1 VIKLLFRKYRTQ
13 IIIAFALVIVENVTF
28 IAEPYIFGQAIDDL
42 REANRIENEVDST
55 VTNSIMQQTIDS
67 LRDYLLDSLERRDSV
82 IELKRSNDDG
92 VSELSDYTYSVI
104 PASYSFQQPKFQTR
118 HRRNYRDSL
127 RRVLDKNIRSLE
139 RGLFDSATRRALA
152 DTSIPQVLKQG
163 VVGTLSKRESIRQLV
178 HSGKTGVLKR
188 KTPSRDSLRAA
199 LKRQPKQRTAEVIG
213 KKKKEPVSF
222 FIPRELGPF
231 LPPLIPW
238 ILLFVISSAVGGVR
252 RVYDTKVYTTM
263 FADLSSSVVAEQ
275 LGHGEDLSKI
285 AGRSSLAWQ
294 NIEFFQYNLPEFLE
308 QMINVIGAVAALA
321 IFDWRLAI
329 VGGSIVLLI
338 AFASRF
344 YMRRVAVIQSKLND
358 MHEQEYN
365 TFATKNPATIRTY
378 YSDISKL
385 EIRFSNNQAKGFGIL
400 RVLMLIMFL
409 ATLFI
414 SLDLDRFTIGELYS
428 IVAYLWVFV
437 TASEYIPYLSEK
449 WVALKDVAGRLGTDE
464 EN

>member
-1 VIKLLFRKYRTQ
+1 
-13 IIIAFALVIVENVTF
+13 
-28 IAEPYIFGQAIDDL
+28 
-42 REANRIENEVDST
+42 
-55 VTNSIMQQTIDS
+55 MQQTIDS
-67 LRDYLLDSLERRDSV
+67 LRDYLLDSLEHRYSV
-82 IELKRSNDDG
+82 IESKQSDNE
-92 VSELSDYTYSVI
+92 VSEVSEYNFTVI
-104 PASYSFQQPKFQTR
+104 PASFIVQQPKLQTR
-118 HRRNYRDSL
+118 RRRTYRDSL
-127 RRVLDKNIRSLE
+127 RRVLDKDIRSLE

-152 DTSIPQVLKQG
+152 DTSIPPVLKQG
-163 VVGTLSKRESIRQLV
+163 VVRTLSKRESIRQLV
-178 HSGKTGVLKR
+178 HSGKTAVLKKR
-188 KTPSRDSLRAA
+188 TPSRDSLRAA
-199 LKRQPKQRTAEVIG
+199 LKNKPKERHAEVIG

-238 ILLFVISSAVGGVR
+238 ILLFVISSAVGGIR

-263 FADLSSSVVAEQ
+263 FADLSSNVVAEQ
-275 LGHGEDLSKI
+275 LEHGEDLSKI

-308 QMINVIGAVAALA
+308 QSINVIGAIGALA
-321 IFDWRLAI
+321 IFDWRLAL

-338 AFASRF
+338 TVASRF
-344 YMRRVAVIQSKLND
+344 YMRRVAVIQAKLND

-365 TFATKNPATIRTY
+365 TFATRNPSTIRTY
-378 YSDISKL
+378 YTEISKL
-385 EIRFSNNQAKGFGIL
+385 EVSFSNNQAKGFGIL
-400 RVLMLIMFL
+400 RVLMLVMFM

-449 WVALKDVAGRLGTDE
+449 WVALKDVTGRLGTE
-464 EN
+464 EEVEEAEEE

>member
-1 VIKLLFRKYRTQ
+1 MIRLLFRKYRTQ
-13 IIIAFALVIVENVTF
+13 IILAFSLVIIENVTF

-67 LRDYLLDSLERRDSV
+67 LRDYLIDSLERRDST
-82 IELKRSNDDG
+82 IEARSTTET
-92 VSELSDYTYSVI
+92 SELYAPPPIAI
-104 PASYSFQQPKFQTR
+104 PALYTFQTPR
-118 HRRNYRDSL
+118 PRRSRSHRDSL
-127 RRVLDKNIRSLE
+127 RRVLDRNIRSLE
-139 RGLFDSATRRALA
+139 RGLFDSAARRALA
-152 DTSIPQVLKQG
+152 DTSIPRVLKQG

-178 HSGKTGVLKR
+178 HSGKTAALKK

-199 LKRQPKQRTAEVIG
+199 LRNKPKERHAEMIG

-238 ILLFVISSAVGGVR
+238 ILLFVISSAVGGIR

-263 FADLSSSVVAEQ
+263 FADLSSNVVAEQ
-275 LGHGEDLSKI
+275 LEQGEDLSKI

-308 QMINVIGAVAALA
+308 QSINVIGAIGALA
-321 IFDWRLAI
+321 IFDWRLAL

-338 AFASRF
+338 VFASRF

-365 TFATKNPATIRTY
+365 TFATRNPAAIRTY
-378 YSDISKL
+378 YTDISKL
-385 EIRFSNNQAKGFGIL
+385 EVKFSNNQAKGFGIL
-400 RVLMLIMFL
+400 RVLMLVMFM

-449 WVALKDVAGRLGTDE
+449 WVALKDVTGRLGTE
-464 EN
+464 EEEE